1 VEAFKIVI
9 RRIKKDPYLIRMKCL
24 AGADFTRFLNYVNC
38 ALNCALGSGLRRK
51 KLLKT
56 AKGKNNQ
63 QRKGFYLS
71 RVKRD

>member
-1 VEAFKIVI
+1 
-9 RRIKKDPYLIRMKCL
+9 MKCL